1 MGKLL
6 IDLLAQTLILCK
18 HKTGIGV
25 NENCNK
31 HFLLVKIY
39 LCREGKTAARLKKK
53 RRKKDVINKA
63 VIHGKDLIK
72 DTGNVYMLVCYH
84 R

>member
-6 IDLLAQTLILCK
+6 IDLSAPALILCK
-18 HKTGIGV
+18 HKTEVRV

-39 LCREGKTAARLKKK
+39 LCRAGKTAARLKKK

-72 DTGNVYMLVCYH
+72 DTGNVYMLVYYYK
-84 R
+84 